1 MKRKDFFKLTA
12 AGGALAIIAPV
23 SACESSANN
32 STNSTTSRPSL
43 SNQAFDVAPSI
54 FENLTIK
61 DIHAK
66 MKAGE
71 LRATELTQ
79 HYLDRINK
87 YDMAGPKINSV
98 IALNEKALEE
108 AKKLDA
114 TRKDGDDLGPLH
126 GIPILL
132 KDNINTQKADG
143 MRTTAG
149 SLALLEL
156 WPEEDAPIVK
166 KLKAAGAIIL
176 GKTNLSEWANFR
188 SSSSSSGWSA
198 VGGLTKNPHVLD
210 RSACGSSSGSGAA
223 VAASFCQVAIGTET
237 DGSIVC
243 PSAING
249 IVGFKPSVGLV
260 SRTGIIPISDSQD
273 TAGPMARHT
282 SDAIAVLKA
291 IHGKDVEDAKTLS
304 IPTDLITDDL
314 SIKLNGARL
323 GICTNFLGRNS
334 IMDAHFEKIKNE
346 LTNAGAILID
356 VDLSTRNYGAA
367 EWEILQVEFKNG
379 LNAFLNKYGNAKTPN
394 SLAELI
400 AFNKANEST
409 EMPFFKQETFESSE
423 TKGDLTEKAYLD
435 ALITAKKEAADQID
449 AIMDENNLVALVA
462 PTNGPSWVVDMVNGD
477 RFTGGSSSAAA
488 VAGYPNVTVPASSYQ
503 NLPLGLSFF
512 GRKWSDFS
520 LLSLATDYEKQF
532 PKRISPAYLPTLS
545 PLESKIS
552 S

>member
-1 MKRKDFFKLTA
+1 MKRKDFFKIG
-12 AGGALAIIAPV
+12 AGAGALAIFAPV
-23 SACESSANN
+23 AACSNN
-32 STNSTTSRPSL
+32 TNSNSSSTAKAPLTNTP
-43 SNQAFDVAPSI
+43 FDVIPSR
-54 FENLTIK
+54 FEKLTIAE
-61 DIHAK
+61 IHEE
-66 MKAGE
+66 MKAE
-71 LRATELTQ
+71 RLSAKELTQ
-79 HYLDRINK
+79 HYIDRINK

-98 IALNEKALEE
+98 IALNGKALDE
-108 AKKLDA
+108 AEKLDKQ
-114 TRKDGDDLGPLH
+114 RKNGEDLGPLH
-126 GIPILL
+126 GIPVLL

-188 SSSSSSGWSA
+188 SSSSSSGWSG

-210 RSACGSSSGSGAA
+210 RSACGSSSGSGAS

-249 IVGFKPSVGLV
+249 IVGFKPTVGLV

-273 TAGPMARHT
+273 TAGPMTRHV
-282 SDAIAVLKA
+282 SDAEIVLKV
-291 IHGKDVEDAKTLS
+291 IHGKDEEDAKTAA
-304 IPTDLITDDL
+304 IPSDLKTDASSL
-314 SIKLNGARL
+314 KLKGAKL
-323 GICTNFLGRNS
+323 GVCTNFLGRNTF
-334 IMDAHFEKIKNE
+334 MDASFEQVKEE
-346 LTNAGAILID
+346 LKQAGAKLIE
-356 VDLSTRNYGAA
+356 VELNTRNYGAA

-379 LNAFLNKYGNAKTPN
+379 LNAFLNKYGNAKTPS

-400 AFNKANEST
+400 AFNKENEST

-423 TKGDLTEKAYLD
+423 AKGSLTDKAYLD
-435 ALITAKKEAADQID
+435 ALKTAKKEAADQID
-449 AIMDENNLVALVA
+449 AIMDEHGLDALIA

-488 VAGYPNVTVPASSYQ
+488 VAGYPNVTVPANSHQ

-520 LLSLATDYEKQF
+520 LLSLAADYETQF

>member
-291 IHGKDVEDAKTLS
+291 IHGKDAEDAKTLS
-304 IPTDLITDDL
+304 IPTDLKTDDS

-356 VDLSTRNYGAA
+356 VDLSTRNYSAA

-379 LNAFLNKYGNAKTPN
+379 LNAFFNKYGNEKTPN

>member
-23 SACESSANN
+23 AACSNN
-32 STNSTTSRPSL
+32 TNSTSSSTAKAPL
-43 SNQAFDVAPSI
+43 TNTPFDVIPSR
-54 FENLTIK
+54 FENLTIAE
-61 DIHAK
+61 IHEE
-66 MKAGE
+66 MKAE
-71 LRATELTQ
+71 RLSAKELTQ

-98 IALNEKALEE
+98 IALNGNALDE
-108 AKKLDA
+108 ADKLDRQ
-114 TRKDGDDLGPLH
+114 RKNGENLGPLH
-126 GIPILL
+126 GIPVLL

-249 IVGFKPSVGLV
+249 IVGFKPTVGLV

-273 TAGPMARHT
+273 TAGPMARHV
-282 SDAIAVLKA
+282 SDAEIVLKV
-291 IHGKDVEDAKTLS
+291 IHGKDEEDAKTAA
-304 IPTDLITDDL
+304 IPSDLKTDGFSL
-314 SIKLNGARL
+314 KLNGAKL
-323 GICTNFLGRNS
+323 GVCTNFLGRNTF
-334 IMDAHFEKIKNE
+334 MDASFEQVKEE
-346 LTNAGAILID
+346 LKQAGAELIE
-356 VDLSTRNYGAA
+356 VELNTRNYGAA

-400 AFNKANEST
+400 AFNKENEST

-423 TKGDLTEKAYLD
+423 AKGSLTDKAYLD
-435 ALITAKKEAADQID
+435 ALKTAKKEAADQID
-449 AIMDENNLVALVA
+449 AIMDEHGLDALIA

-488 VAGYPNVTVPASSYQ
+488 VAGYPNVTVPANSHQ

-520 LLSLATDYEKQF
+520 LLSLAADYEKQF